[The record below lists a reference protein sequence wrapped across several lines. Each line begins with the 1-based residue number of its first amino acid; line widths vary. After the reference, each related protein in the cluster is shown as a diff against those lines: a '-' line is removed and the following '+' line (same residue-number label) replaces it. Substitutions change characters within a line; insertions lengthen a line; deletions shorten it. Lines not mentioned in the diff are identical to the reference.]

1 MSNQPVPNQIKQL
14 TLVEVWYKIII
25 KILITHGR
33 NKMGKYRGV
42 MLSQRHRDMLDS
54 LSEKIGVN
62 FSQTVARALEALEEK
77 EAERERRLGGDREKM
92 G

>member
-1 MSNQPVPNQIKQL
+1 
-14 TLVEVWYKIII
+14 
-25 KILITHGR
+25 
-33 NKMGKYRGV
+33 MGKYRGV

-77 EAERERRLGGDREKM
+77 EAEREKRLM
-92 G
+92 GAEERK